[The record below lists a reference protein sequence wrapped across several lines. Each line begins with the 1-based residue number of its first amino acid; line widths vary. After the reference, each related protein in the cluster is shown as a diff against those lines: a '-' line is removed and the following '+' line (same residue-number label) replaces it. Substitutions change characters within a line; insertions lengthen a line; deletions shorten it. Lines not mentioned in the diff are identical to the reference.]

1 MKGLRMRVHTLA
13 WPDVDT
19 RMVNAHESVVRHF
32 GLTASY
38 YRVHMP
44 HGEWMDKVCK
54 DEFETGAEVVC
65 FLEIDCV
72 PTCETIMARAY
83 RWTKENRGILGIAQ
97 SANHLD
103 PHHIYAG
110 PAFYMVHREAW
121 QKVGVTF
128 SEQPDCDVA
137 QFFTKVAEG
146 LDLPIRAIYPTHY
159 LYPADEGRWAL
170 GNYGYFGRGT
180 HYSGGVFH
188 MFQGRS
194 NNAINTFVDVCGKI
208 VGNTFST
215 DGWYESAKL

>member
-19 RMVNAHESVVRHF
+19 RMVNAHEGVVRHF

-83 RWTKENRGILGIAQ
+83 RWTKESRGVLGIAQ
-97 SANHLD
+97 SANHLNSR
-103 PHHIYAG
+103 HIYAG
-110 PAFYMVHREAW
+110 PAFYMVHRDAW
-121 QKVGVTF
+121 KKVGKTF

-137 QFFTKVAEG
+137 QLFTKSCEG
-146 LDLPIRAIYPTHY
+146 LGVPVRCLYPTHY

-208 VGNTFST
+208 TGNTFST
-215 DGWYESAKL
+215 EGWYESAKL

>member
-1 MKGLRMRVHTLA
+1 
-13 WPDVDT
+13 
-19 RMVNAHESVVRHF
+19 
-32 GLTASY
+32 
-38 YRVHMP
+38 MP

-72 PTCETIMARAY
+72 PACETIVARAY
-83 RWTKENRGILGIAQ
+83 RWTKDNRGILGIAQ

-103 PHHIYAG
+103 PRHIYAG

-121 QKVGVTF
+121 QKVGKTF
-128 SEQPDCDVA
+128 SEQPTSDVA
-137 QFFTKVAEG
+137 QEFTKVAERLG
-146 LDLPIRAIYPTHY
+146 VPIRAVYPTHY

-180 HYSGGVFH
+180 HYNGGVFH
-188 MFQGRS
+188 MFQGRT

-208 VGNTFST
+208 TGNTFST
-215 DGWYESAKL
+215 EGWYESAKL

>member
-1 MKGLRMRVHTLA
+1 MKGLMMRVHTLA

-38 YRVHMP
+38 YRIHMP

-83 RWTKENRGILGIAQ
+83 RWTKESRGVLGIAQ

-103 PHHIYAG
+103 SRHIYAG
-110 PAFYMVHREAW
+110 PAFYMVHRDAW
-121 QKVGVTF
+121 QKVGKTF
-128 SEQPDCDVA
+128 SEQSDCDVA
-137 QFFTKVAEG
+137 QLFTKSCEG
-146 LDLPIRAIYPTHY
+146 LGVPVRCIYPTHY

-208 VGNTFST
+208 TGNTFST
-215 DGWYESAKL
+215 EGWYESAKL

>member
-1 MKGLRMRVHTLA
+1 MRFHTLA

-19 RMVNAHESVVRHF
+19 RMLNAHESVIRHF
-32 GLTASY
+32 GLSVAY

-72 PTCETIMARAY
+72 PTCETIVARAY
-83 RWTKENRGILGIAQ
+83 RWARENRGILGIAQ

-103 PHHIYAG
+103 PRHIYAG

-121 QKVGVTF
+121 KKVGKTF

-137 QFFTKVAEG
+137 QVITKSAERLG
-146 LDLPIRAIYPTHY
+146 VPVRCLYPTHY

-188 MFQGRS
+188 MFQGRT
-194 NNAINTFVDVCGKI
+194 NNAIGSFVDICDKI
-208 VGNTFST
+208 VSNQYST
-215 DGWYESAKL
+215 GGWYESAKL

>member
-1 MKGLRMRVHTLA
+1 MRIHTLA

-19 RMVNAHESVVRHF
+19 RMINAHESVMKHF
-32 GLTASY
+32 GLSPTY

-83 RWTKENRGILGIAQ
+83 RWTKDNRGILGIAQ

-103 PHHIYAG
+103 PCHIYAG
-110 PAFYMVHREAW
+110 PAFYMVHRDTW
-121 QKVGVTF
+121 KKVNVTF
-128 SEQPDCDVA
+128 SEYDHCDVA
-137 QFFTKVAEG
+137 QFFCISAESKNI
-146 LDLPIRAIYPTHY
+146 PVRAIYPTHY

-188 MFQGRS
+188 MFQGRT

>member
-1 MKGLRMRVHTLA
+1 MMRVHTLA

-19 RMVNAHESVVRHF
+19 RMVNAHEGVVRHF

-83 RWTKENRGILGIAQ
+83 RWTKESRGVLGIAQ

-103 PHHIYAG
+103 PRHIYAG
-110 PAFYMVHREAW
+110 PAFYMVHRDAW
-121 QKVGVTF
+121 KKVGKTF
-128 SEQPDCDVA
+128 SEQSDCDVA
-137 QFFTKVAEG
+137 QLFTKSCEG
-146 LDLPIRAIYPTHY
+146 LGVPVRCLYPTHY

-208 VGNTFST
+208 TGNTFST
-215 DGWYESAKL
+215 QSWYESAKL

>member
-83 RWTKENRGILGIAQ
+83 RWTKESRGVLGIAQ

-103 PHHIYAG
+103 SRHIYAG

-121 QKVGVTF
+121 QKVGKTF
-128 SEQPDCDVA
+128 SEQSDCDVA
-137 QFFTKVAEG
+137 QLFTKSCEG
-146 LDLPIRAIYPTHY
+146 LGVPVRCLYPTHY

-208 VGNTFST
+208 TGNTFST
-215 DGWYESAKL
+215 QSWYESAKL

>member
-83 RWTKENRGILGIAQ
+83 RWAKESRGVLGIAQ

-103 PHHIYAG
+103 PRHIYAG

-121 QKVGVTF
+121 QKVGKTF

-137 QFFTKVAEG
+137 QLFTKSCEG
-146 LDLPIRAIYPTHY
+146 LGVPVRCLYPTHY
-159 LYPADEGRWAL
+159 LYPAGEGRWAL

-208 VGNTFST
+208 TGNTFST
-215 DGWYESAKL
+215 EGWYESAKL

>member
-159 LYPADEGRWAL
+159 LYPADEGRWSL

-180 HYSGGVFH
+180 HYNGGVFH
-188 MFQGRS
+188 MFQGRT
-194 NNAINTFVDVCGKI
+194 NNAINTFVDVCDKI
-208 VGNTFST
+208 VTAHFST
-215 DGWYESAKL
+215 GGWYESTKL

>member
-1 MKGLRMRVHTLA
+1 MRVHTLA

-54 DEFETGAEVVC
+54 DEFETGSEVVC

-83 RWTKENRGILGIAQ
+83 RWTKESRGVLGIAQ

-103 PHHIYAG
+103 SRHIYAG
-110 PAFYMVHREAW
+110 PAFYMVHRDAW
-121 QKVGVTF
+121 KKVGKTF
-128 SEQPDCDVA
+128 SEQSDCDVA
-137 QFFTKVAEG
+137 QLFTKSCEG
-146 LDLPIRAIYPTHY
+146 LGVPVRCLYPTHY

-208 VGNTFST
+208 TGNTFST
-215 DGWYESAKL
+215 EGWYESAKL

>member
-1 MKGLRMRVHTLA
+1 MRVHTLA
-13 WPDVDT
+13 GPDVDT

-54 DEFETGAEVVC
+54 DEFETGSEVVC

-72 PTCETIMARAY
+72 PTCETIVARAY
-83 RWTKENRGILGIAQ
+83 RWAKENKGVLGIAQ

-103 PHHIYAG
+103 PRHIYAG

-121 QKVGVTF
+121 KKVGKTF
-128 SEQPDCDVA
+128 SEQSDCDVA
-137 QFFTKVAEG
+137 QLFTKSCEG
-146 LDLPIRAIYPTHY
+146 LGVPVRCLYPTHY

-208 VGNTFST
+208 TGNTFST
-215 DGWYESAKL
+215 EGWYESAKL

>member
-1 MKGLRMRVHTLA
+1 
-13 WPDVDT
+13 
-19 RMVNAHESVVRHF
+19 
-32 GLTASY
+32 
-38 YRVHMP
+38 MP

-54 DEFETGAEVVC
+54 DEFETGSEVVC

-83 RWTKENRGILGIAQ
+83 RWTKDNRGILGIAQ

-103 PHHIYAG
+103 PCHIYAG

-121 QKVGVTF
+121 QKVGKTF
-128 SEQPDCDVA
+128 SEQPECDVA
-137 QFFTKVAEG
+137 QLFTKSAERLG
-146 LDLPIRAIYPTHY
+146 VPVRAVYPTHY

-188 MFQGRS
+188 MFQGRT
-194 NNAINTFVDVCGKI
+194 NNAINTFVDVCDKI
-208 VGNTFST
+208 VTGHFST
-215 DGWYESAKL
+215 GGWYESAKL

>member
-1 MKGLRMRVHTLA
+1 MKGLGMRFHTLA

-72 PTCETIMARAY
+72 PTCETIVARAY
-83 RWTKENRGILGIAQ
+83 RWAKESRGVLGIAQ

-103 PHHIYAG
+103 SRHIYAG

-121 QKVGVTF
+121 KKVGKTF
-128 SEQPDCDVA
+128 SEQPDCDVS
-137 QFFTKVAEG
+137 QLFTKSCEG
-146 LDLPIRAIYPTHY
+146 LGVPVRCLYPTHY

-208 VGNTFST
+208 TSNTFST
-215 DGWYESAKL
+215 EGWYESAKL

>member
-1 MKGLRMRVHTLA
+1 MGEKMRVHTLA

-19 RMVNAHESVVRHF
+19 RMINAHESVMKHF
-32 GLTASY
+32 GISATY

-83 RWTKENRGILGIAQ
+83 RWTKDNRGILGIAQ

-103 PHHIYAG
+103 PCHIYAG
-110 PAFYMVHREAW
+110 PAFYMVHRDAW
-121 QKVGVTF
+121 QKVGKTF
-128 SEQPDCDVA
+128 SEQPTSDVA
-137 QFFTKVAEG
+137 QEFTKVAERLG
-146 LDLPIRAIYPTHY
+146 VRVRCIYPLNY
-159 LYPADEGRWAL
+159 LYPADEGRWVL

-188 MFQGRS
+188 MFQGRT
-194 NNAINTFVDVCGKI
+194 NNAINTFVDVCDKI
-208 VGNTFST
+208 VTGHFST
-215 DGWYESAKL
+215 GGWYESAKL